1 MAQKG
6 ERFSVTEHA
15 AYLHCAGGLLEG
27 KSGEAISGRVGRNVT
42 TRNWATVL
50 KLFALLGH

>member
-1 MAQKG
+1 MGQKG

-27 KSGEAISGRVGRNVT
+27 KSGEAISGRVGWNVT